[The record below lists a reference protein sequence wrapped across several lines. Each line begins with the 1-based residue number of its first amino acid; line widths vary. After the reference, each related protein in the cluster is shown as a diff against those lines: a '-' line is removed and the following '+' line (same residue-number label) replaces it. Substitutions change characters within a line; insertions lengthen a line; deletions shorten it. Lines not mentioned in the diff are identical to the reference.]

1 MCFEICPI
9 FADKCIVDMSTD
21 QDVESLGKH
30 VKAAFGPSWKEELCD
45 KRLLEGKVDPG
56 SPAVLIISTSALR
69 SIELLRWSYV
79 SFSLENLK

>member
-1 MCFEICPI
+1 
-9 FADKCIVDMSTD
+9 MSTD
-21 QDVESLGKH
+21 QDVESLGKR

-56 SPAVLIISTSALR
+56 SPAVLIIRTSALR

-79 SFSLENLK
+79 SFSLENMN